1 MAVSRAL
8 RRLLRIRE
16 LQEEQSRLALE
27 SALGELHRLEHAL
40 TANLERERR
49 GRSLILTSAQ
59 TNYLTDRLAGLE
71 ETRSASLHAAALGP
85 RIDGMG
91 EEVTGCREDFLY
103 KRVERRQAETL
114 IRETEAREAI
124 VDARRSQQSLDDWYS
139 SRMYRDVNKKESD
152 TEPAVSLAEGLVS
165 AKNVISQPAASMEK
179 CVRENTLVKIHTEE
193 IGFPESESA
202 VPFLTML

>member
-40 TANLERERR
+40 TATVERKRR
-49 GRSLILTSAQ
+49 GRNLIQASAQ
-59 TNYLTDRLAGLE
+59 TGELTDRIAGFE
-71 ETRSASLHAAALGP
+71 ETRSAGLHAAALGP

-91 EEVTGCREDFLY
+91 EEVTDRREMFLL

-114 IRETEAREAI
+114 IQETEAREAI
-124 VDARRSQQSLDDWYS
+124 EDGRHGQQALDDWYS
-139 SRMYRDVNKKESD
+139 SRLYRDGAD
-152 TEPAVSLAEGLVS
+152 AEPDVSAAEGLASHTNDVS
-165 AKNVISQPAASMEK
+165 
-179 CVRENTLVKIHTEE
+179 
-193 IGFPESESA
+193 
-202 VPFLTML
+202 

>member
-40 TANLERERR
+40 ATTFERERR
-49 GRSLILTSAQ
+49 GRSLVLASAQ
-59 TNYLTDRLAGLE
+59 TNELPDRLAGLE

-85 RIDGMG
+85 AIDGMG
-91 EEVTGCREDFLY
+91 EEVTDRRQVFLS

-114 IRETEAREAI
+114 IAETEAREAI
-124 VDARRSQQSLDDWYS
+124 VAGRRGQQSLDDWYS
-139 SRMYRDVNKKESD
+139 SRLYRAAGKEEAD
-152 TEPAVSLAEGLVS
+152 TEPAASSAEGL
-165 AKNVISQPAASMEK
+165 AAPKN
-179 CVRENTLVKIHTEE
+179 
-193 IGFPESESA
+193 A
-202 VPFLTML
+202 VF

>member
-27 SALGELHRLEHAL
+27 SALGELHRLQHAQAA
-40 TANLERERR
+40 TFERGHR
-49 GRSLILTSAQ
+49 GRRLIQASIQ
-59 TNYLTDRLAGLE
+59 TGQLTDRLAGLE

-91 EEVTGCREDFLY
+91 EEVADRRQKFLS

-114 IRETEAREAI
+114 IQEAEAQEAI
-124 VDARRSQQSLDDWYS
+124 EAGRHGQQALDDWYG
-139 SRMYRDVNKKESD
+139 SRLYREADKEVD
-152 TEPAVSLAEGLVS
+152 DM
-165 AKNVISQPAASMEK
+165 N
-179 CVRENTLVKIHTEE
+179 R
-193 IGFPESESA
+193 
-202 VPFLTML
+202 